1 MWYTHTHT
9 HTHTHTLP
17 WWLRWYRICLQCK
30 KPRFDPWVRK
40 IPWRRKWQPTP
51 VSLPGKSHGQWSL
64 VGCSPWGRKESGTTE
79 WIILL
84 ILSIQCL
91 QTPLPRNS
99 RDFSHLWYPKLNS
112 MSSLQATPPAKF
124 SLPVMFLS
132 PVTRSETWHS
142 GFIYLF
148 LAVLGLCC
156 CTRAFFSCYEWARAP
171 LRGSALVSH
180 CGGFSCCRA

>member
-1 MWYTHTHT
+1 MRGSDSAQDRFIEVLLYANLTFQTAICIF
-9 HTHTHTLP
+9 TLFP
-17 WWLRWYRICLQCK
+17 K
-30 KPRFDPWVRK
+30 KLYLS
-40 IPWRRKWQPTP
+40 IHLSWRRKCNPLQYPCLENLMGSGAWWAA
-51 VSLPGKSHGQWSL
+51 VHGVTEL
-64 VGCSPWGRKESGTTE
+64 GTTE
-79 WIILL
+79 RIILL

-91 QTPLPRNS
+91 QTPLPRKS
-99 RDFSHLWYPKLNS
+99 RDSSHLWYPKLNS

-156 CTRAFFSCYEWARAP
+156 CTRAFFSCYE
-171 LRGSALVSH
+171 
-180 CGGFSCCRA
+180 